1 MKINLCRLIAIF
13 ALNLIYL
20 FEFSFAESQCTEF
33 NPCKNL
39 ADCLMRDGDPSR
51 VRCVCKRGFSGNL
64 CEKCKYNFNF
74 VVFLNSQ

>member
-1 MKINLCRLIAIF
+1 MRFLRLIIF
-13 ALNLIYL
+13 VLSIINILK
-20 FEFSFAESQCTEF
+20 FSYGESQCTEF

-64 CEKCKYNFNF
+64 CEKCNRNFQTK
-74 VVFLNSQ
+74 LNYI